1 MYAELDRLIAPGG
14 RVLSYW
20 QGPNKTAFYLYGA
33 SFSTMRTAID
43 GFIST
48 YPLFQKARIEQIA

>member
-1 MYAELDRLIAPGG
+1 MYAELDRLIAPCG

-20 QGPNKTAFYLYGA
+20 QGPTEMAFYLDGA
-33 SFSTMRTAID
+33 SFAAMRTAID